1 MKHSDLEIIYEAL
14 AQKLDDV
21 GEENVDLYLAKL
33 VLLLSHQIGD
43 AVPVL
48 EAIESAAQSLDA

>member
-1 MKHSDLEIIYEAL
+1 MKHSDLEIIYEVL

-43 AVPVL
+43 AAPVL